1 MKTASPAGITLRTAR
16 ADDLPGIERLLE
28 ASSLPTEGV
37 AEALCS
43 FIVAESGEEIVGV
56 VGLELCGEHAL
67 LRSTAVHPEY
77 RDRGLGRA
85 LVERIIAEAE
95 ARNIRALYLLTTS
108 AERYFPSFGFVTTT
122 RESVPGPVRATAE
135 FEGACPA
142 SATVMCLTLP
152 RTQRAASVLFL
163 CTGNS
168 ARSQIAEALL
178 RARANGRLRVG
189 SAGVRPAATVNSLA
203 IDALRDYGID
213 WSGRPPKAI
222 DAVLGEPWD
231 LVITVCDRAKESCP
245 VLPGHPTFAHWNIDD
260 PAAVE
265 GDAATKRAAFRATM
279 VDLARR
285 IDLLLA
291 TLGS

>member
-1 MKTASPAGITLRTAR
+1 MPTLEGIALRPAR
-16 ADDLPGIERLLE
+16 AEDLAGVEALLV
-28 ASSLPTEGV
+28 ASHLPTAGA

-43 FIVAESGEEIVGV
+43 FIVAENGSELVGV

-67 LRSTAVHPEY
+67 LRSTAVDPRY

-95 ARNIRALYLLTTS
+95 ARNIRALYLLTTT

-122 RESVPGPVRATAE
+122 RDSVPTPVRATAE

-152 RTQRAASVLFL
+152 ATEQPASVLFL

-178 RARANGRLRVG
+178 TERGNGRFRVG
-189 SAGVRPAATVNSLA
+189 SAGVHPAAAVNPYA
-203 IDALRDYGID
+203 IEALRDFGID
-213 WSGRPPKAI
+213 WSGRHPKAI
-222 DAVLGEPWD
+222 DEILHEQWDWSSPFAIAPRKAVPYCR
-231 LVITVCDRAKESCP
+231 VIRHSHTGASMTP
-245 VLPGHPTFAHWNIDD
+245 PQ
-260 PAAVE
+260 
-265 GDAATKRAAFRATM
+265 
-279 VDLARR
+279 
-285 IDLLLA
+285 
-291 TLGS
+291 